1 MSTETLFFGEA
12 NGNRLLEADT
22 GHQDVDLAIAVL
34 AESDPISPAG
44 PGGESVFYGLTC
56 VILHTMAVTIV
67 VTPIVDGVALETQN
81 IVLTAKG
88 TRTREQIELG
98 LSIPIMDEEE
108 PPVER
113 GRCAPRGTWFQVRLS
128 ITAIATGDLIVEGV
142 ALEQEVVSE
151 GIATQ
156 TFTPA

>member
-1 MSTETLFFGEA
+1 MSEILFYGEA
-12 NGNRLLEADT
+12 NGNRLFQADS
-22 GHQDVDLAIAVL
+22 GYQDVDVAIAVL
-34 AESDPISPAG
+34 VESDPISPAK
-44 PGGESVFYGLTC
+44 PGGESVFYGLTF
-56 VILHTMAVTIV
+56 VFLHTMAVTIV

-81 IVLTAKG
+81 IVLTSKA
-88 TRTREQIELG
+88 TRTREQVELG
-98 LSIPIMDEEE
+98 LSIPIMDAEG

-113 GRCAPRGTWFQVRLS
+113 GRCAPRGTWFQARLS
-128 ITAIATGDLIVEGV
+128 ITAIATGDLIIEGV

>member
-1 MSTETLFFGEA
+1 MSIETLFFGEA
-12 NGNRLLEADT
+12 NGNRLFQADT
-22 GHQDVDLAIAVL
+22 GHQDVDQAIAVL
-34 AESDPISPAG
+34 AESDPISPAR
-44 PGGESVFYGLTC
+44 PGGESVFYGLT
-56 VILHTMAVTIV
+56 VVVLHTMAVTIV

-81 IVLTAKG
+81 IVLTTKA
-88 TRTREQIELG
+88 TRTREQVELG
-98 LSIPIMDEEE
+98 LSVPIMDAED

-128 ITAIATGDLIVEGV
+128 VTAIATGDLIIEGV

-151 GIATQ
+151 GIGTQ

>member
-1 MSTETLFFGEA
+1 MSEILFYGEA
-12 NGNRLLEADT
+12 NGNRLFQADS
-22 GHQDVDLAIAVL
+22 GHLDVDAAIAVL

-44 PGGESVFYGLTC
+44 PGGESVFYGLT
-56 VILHTMAVTIV
+56 VVVLHTMAVTIV
-67 VTPIVDGVALETQN
+67 LTPVVDGVALETQN
-81 IVLTAKG
+81 IVFTAKG
-88 TRTREQIELG
+88 TRTREQVELG
-98 LSIPIMDEEE
+98 LSVPLMDAAG

-128 ITAIATGDLIVEGV
+128 VTAIAAGDLIIEGV
-142 ALEQEVVSE
+142 ALEQEVLSE

>member
-1 MSTETLFFGEA
+1 MSETLFYGEA

-22 GHQDVDLAIAVL
+22 GYQDVDTAIAVL
-34 AESDPISPAG
+34 AESDPIAPAG
-44 PGGESVFYGLTC
+44 PGGESVFYGLT
-56 VILHTMAVTIV
+56 VVVLHTMAVTIV
-67 VTPIVDGVALETQN
+67 LTPIIDGVALETQN
-81 IVLTAKG
+81 IVLTTKA

-98 LSIPIMDEEE
+98 LSIPIMHAA
-108 PPVER
+108 VER

-128 ITAIATGDLIVEGV
+128 VTAIATGDLIIEGV